1 MPSRSAIM
9 MMTTTQRT
17 HLTVLRTKLFTPASS
32 LLASKMRSMM
42 RRMIFITIRLTRKI
56 KTIESSDN
64 KLKEPIVMRDRV
76 SVISFIEQ
84 FTSV

>member
-1 MPSRSAIM
+1 
-9 MMTTTQRT
+9 
-17 HLTVLRTKLFTPASS
+17 
-32 LLASKMRSMM
+32 MRSMM